1 MEETPA
7 GWRPD
12 PFGRYQMRYWD
23 GTDWTEH
30 VATGGVQQ
38 KDPMGATLA
47 IPFAIPPTA
56 TAPTDSAHQFA
67 VAPPAAT
74 SGGPAHPIAFLDRMG
89 PDARRR
95 PEPEAGLALAGIG
108 GLLLAA
114 GVSILV
120 IGESDPTR
128 AKVALVGAAVFAV
141 ALVVRLAL
149 PAHRYLRA
157 AAVGAGAVGLAE
169 LVGAA
174 VWDSTDS
181 GWASLLLG
189 VAFFAAWALPGFL
202 GRPLFLGIAVLAVV
216 VSIGQATS
224 DDSLAWNDE
233 VGFTEGYVGSQGA
246 VFLALAIVLLGL
258 VFLLDRRGYHG
269 VATALVVPALV
280 STGIGVGET
289 LSRVSSAT
297 GTAILVV
304 VVGLVVCLVG
314 AYGKR
319 RATSWLGAGV
329 AAVGLVSLLV
339 SIVDPESA
347 TSIAVVLLIAGAL
360 LVAAPLVVHLVRR
373 SRQASPAATNP

>member
-128 AKVALVGAAVFAV
+128 AKVALVGA
-141 ALVVRLAL
+141 
-149 PAHRYLRA
+149 
-157 AAVGAGAVGLAE
+157 
-169 LVGAA
+169 
-174 VWDSTDS
+174 
-181 GWASLLLG
+181 
-189 VAFFAAWALPGFL
+189 
-202 GRPLFLGIAVLAVV
+202 
-216 VSIGQATS
+216 
-224 DDSLAWNDE
+224 
-233 VGFTEGYVGSQGA
+233 
-246 VFLALAIVLLGL
+246 
-258 VFLLDRRGYHG
+258 
-269 VATALVVPALV
+269 
-280 STGIGVGET
+280 
-289 LSRVSSAT
+289 
-297 GTAILVV
+297 
-304 VVGLVVCLVG
+304 
-314 AYGKR
+314 
-319 RATSWLGAGV
+319 
-329 AAVGLVSLLV
+329 
-339 SIVDPESA
+339 
-347 TSIAVVLLIAGAL
+347 
-360 LVAAPLVVHLVRR
+360 
-373 SRQASPAATNP
+373 